1 MAAFLKGNYIGKGRK
16 YFVVIQYILTLKTW
30 KNYLSQDFGWIEMIK
45 SGISNN

>member
-1 MAAFLKGNYIGKGRK
+1 
-16 YFVVIQYILTLKTW
+16 LKTW